1 MGVFVA
7 LLFDYKF
14 GNCQI
19 PKSQEQSVKKRLSV
33 FSDSLIPPHA
43 SGFSTLP
50 HTRFRGFP
58 TRGHSTSARRG
69 LSWLYDRAER
79 VCGVRFA
86 IDFKSR
92 CKYSDLFLIHVHIRK
107 KNNH

>member
-19 PKSQEQSVKKRLSV
+19 SKRQEQSVKKRLSV
-33 FSDSLIPPHA
+33 FSDSLLPPQA
-43 SGFSTLP
+43 SEFSTLP
-50 HTRFRGFP
+50 HSRIRGFP

-69 LSWLYDRAER
+69 L
-79 VCGVRFA
+79 VCRQAGCLGNKTLQNASA
-86 IDFKSR
+86 I
-92 CKYSDLFLIHVHIRK
+92 SDLPKTSRVGANIVICF
-107 KNNH
+107 